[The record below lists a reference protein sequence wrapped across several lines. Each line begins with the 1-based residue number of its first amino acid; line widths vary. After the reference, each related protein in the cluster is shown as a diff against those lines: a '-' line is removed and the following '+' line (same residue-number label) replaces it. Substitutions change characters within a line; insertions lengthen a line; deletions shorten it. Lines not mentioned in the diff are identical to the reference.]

1 MGIAEQQTVV
11 FPVLSSANEHGEHGG
26 TPISKLEI
34 LKNSVPNRLRQ
45 GLRSTKG
52 YNKTRDFNKMKEY

>member
-11 FPVLSSANEHGEHGG
+11 FPVLSSANEHGGM
-26 TPISKLEI
+26 PISKLEI